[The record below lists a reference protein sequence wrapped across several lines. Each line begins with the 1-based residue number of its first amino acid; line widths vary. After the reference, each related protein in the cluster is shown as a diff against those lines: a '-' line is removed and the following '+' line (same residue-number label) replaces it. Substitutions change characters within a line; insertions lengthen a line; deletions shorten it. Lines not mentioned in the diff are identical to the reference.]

1 MPYHTERVSDF
12 KEEREPK
19 KPKMTLKKMFPSM
32 KVKKAGNKKKAG
44 KKYSK

>member
-12 KEEREPK
+12 KDEKEPK

-32 KVKKAGNKKKAG
+32 KIKKTNKKKSN
-44 KKYSK
+44 K

>member
-12 KEEREPK
+12 KEEKEPK

-32 KVKKAGNKKKAG
+32 KVKKAGNKKKTT